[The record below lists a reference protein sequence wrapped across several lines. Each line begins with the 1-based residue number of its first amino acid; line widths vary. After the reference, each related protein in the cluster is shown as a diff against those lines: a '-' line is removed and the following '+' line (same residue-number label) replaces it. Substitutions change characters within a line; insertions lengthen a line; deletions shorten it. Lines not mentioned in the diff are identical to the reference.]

1 MQHVGDTA
9 GEWAPDGTTVLHVR
23 TDQCAIGIRFGL
35 LIGYFQVASQESD
48 HAVAFLGDAIYV
60 CVPAQV

>member
-1 MQHVGDTA
+1 M
-9 GEWAPDGTTVLHVR
+9 R

-60 CVPAQV
+60 CVLAQV